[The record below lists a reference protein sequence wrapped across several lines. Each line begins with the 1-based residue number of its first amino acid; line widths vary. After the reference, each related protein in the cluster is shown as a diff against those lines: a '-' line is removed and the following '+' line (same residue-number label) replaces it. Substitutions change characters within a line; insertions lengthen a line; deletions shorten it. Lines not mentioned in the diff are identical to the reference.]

1 MVIIIVVNGAFLKYN
16 YYAKI
21 NTKGEKN

>member
-16 YYAKI
+16 YYAKL